1 METCRYIF
9 IITCFFYLINSS
21 PILADFK
28 KLENVNITAM
38 DFLLTKFDNFFIKSQ
53 YKILRSNPLTVAYES
68 INYNVIY
75 EKDKNIQITLE
86 AVMDKRR
93 YERKKYFPKLVDCNI
108 IRNKIFYNKLGY
120 SGFLR
125 KKNYSLSEVDMRE
138 TLKRIIYNLENFDE
152 ATKDFLIEKTIIK
165 VEVIHPRKVRSISCS
180 GNIADIEL
188 R

>member
-1 METCRYIF
+1 MIPLSKT
-9 IITCFFYLINSS
+9 
-21 PILADFK
+21 
-28 KLENVNITAM
+28 
-38 DFLLTKFDNFFIKSQ
+38 IKSIPFIAIQ
-53 YKILRSNPLTVAYES
+53 NGLRHPFEGSSNTYHVQHFFSFGQNE
-68 INYNVIY
+68 
-75 EKDKNIQITLE
+75 
-86 AVMDKRR
+86 
-93 YERKKYFPKLVDCNI
+93 KKYFPKLVDCNI